1 MNNKGLLGLNILNLP
16 LLYAYFFLSKYTL
29 VRKHVIP
36 RRLEDEYELLNT

>member
-16 LLYAYFFLSKYTL
+16 LLYAFFLSKYTL